1 MTLRAAWALQPAMPL
16 VTTTSPSEPPIVTF
30 SSAAAPDD
38 APLSTTANLPPAS
51 WPPKTLGDL
60 MTRKLIAVSEQEAV
74 GDLEEWMARFRF
86 HHLPVVSADGKLVG
100 LISQT
105 DYLHAK
111 LGAAPDGQVI
121 AAVLPD
127 TKAAAIMRKNVVFGR
142 MGDSL
147 DMACDVMLREK
158 LGCLPVVLDDK
169 TLVGMVTTTD
179 FVRLAHALIKGG

>member
-1 MTLRAAWALQPAMPL
+1 MSA
-16 VTTTSPSEPPIVTF
+16 TTPSEPPVVTV
-30 SSAAAPDD
+30 SSSEKDDD
-38 APLSTTANLPPAS
+38 APLSTTTNLPAAN

-74 GDLEEWMARFRF
+74 GDLEEWMKRFRF
-86 HHLPVVSADGKLVG
+86 HHLPVVSSDGKLVG

-111 LGAAPDGQVI
+111 LGSAPDGRAI
-121 AAVLPD
+121 GAVLPD
-127 TKAAAIMRKNVVFGR
+127 TKAGAIMRKNVVFGR
-142 MGDSL
+142 MDDSL
-147 DMACDVMLREK
+147 DVACDVMLREK

-179 FVRLAHALIKGG
+179 FVRLAHALIKRG

>member
-1 MTLRAAWALQPAMPL
+1 MAVAAGLPS
-16 VTTTSPSEPPIVTF
+16 VTTTSPSEPPIVTV
-30 SSAAAPDD
+30 SSSTARDD
-38 APLSTTANLPPAS
+38 APLSTTANLPPAC

-86 HHLPVVSADGKLVG
+86 HHLPVVSAEGKLVG

-111 LGAAPDGQVI
+111 LGATPDGRTI
-121 AAVLPD
+121 GAVLPD
-127 TKAAAIMRKNVVFGR
+127 TTAGAIMRKNVVFGR

-147 DMACDVMLREK
+147 DVACDVMLREK

-179 FVRLAHALIKGG
+179 FVRLAHALIKPG